1 MVLIT
6 SIKEIF
12 QLTQVFNSLSRR
24 MKFVYYW
31 NFVKSYTEIVDP
43 RKITTIFT
51 CISQFMS
58 LKTNVEYLDKDF
70 QDKAG
75 DVIMDL
81 YLADF
86 YKVRYAIFSILFLI
100 SHLAATQPTLSY

>member
-1 MVLIT
+1 
-6 SIKEIF
+6 
-12 QLTQVFNSLSRR
+12 
-24 MKFVYYW
+24 
-31 NFVKSYTEIVDP
+31 
-43 RKITTIFT
+43 
-51 CISQFMS
+51 MS

-75 DVIMDL
+75 DVIVDL

-100 SHLAATQPTLSY
+100 NHLAATQPTLSY

>member
-1 MVLIT
+1 MWYSLL
-6 SIKEIF
+6 
-12 QLTQVFNSLSRR
+12 QLKKSFNSHKSLIVYQGEWSLFITGTLLRTIQKLLILEKSRQ
-24 MKFVYYW
+24 F
-31 NFVKSYTEIVDP
+31 SL
-43 RKITTIFT
+43 
-51 CISQFMS
+51 FMS

-75 DVIMDL
+75 DVIVDL